1 VSTLHERTHALSATS
16 TCVLN
21 GIFTLYLP
29 TVIIGQ
35 YLCNK
40 EEGHLKTFSRI
51 KFNYFNCEN
60 NFEKS

>member
-1 VSTLHERTHALSATS
+1 VPTLSGRTRALSATS

-29 TVIIGQ
+29 IVITGQ
-35 YLCNK
+35 HLCNK